1 MRKRALPRASDLQAD
16 PVEHY
21 TRLAEEFGHSR
32 RGHYRAADDGKPV
45 SGGRLMTQPL
55 SLFIL
60 SLLALILVG
69 TAHLWQRGMFDGLFP
84 SNGATVDPAS
94 KRWLMNGGAA
104 RVAEKR
110 VADVDDAE
118 AVEPEPEFT
127 PVDDGAT
134 STS

>member
-1 MRKRALPRASDLQAD
+1 MRKRAPQRASDPKAD

-21 TRLAEEFGHSR
+21 TRLAEDFGYSH
-32 RGHYRAADDGKPV
+32 RGYYKSAHDGKPV

-60 SLLALILVG
+60 SLLALIMVG
-69 TAHLWQRGMFDGLFP
+69 TAHLWQGGVFDGLFP
-84 SNGATVDPAS
+84 SRGPKVDPAS
-94 KRWLMNGGAA
+94 KKWQVNGGAA
-104 RVAEKR
+104 RVAAER
-110 VADVDDAE
+110 VTNVDESE
-118 AVEPEPEFT
+118 AAEPEPEFT